1 MTKLVVGN
9 VSPATSVQDAGR
21 FGAQRYGLTQSGAMD
36 ALALACANTL
46 AGNSPFTA
54 AIEVGPLGGTF
65 TARGGALRLA
75 LSGAVRQASIGA
87 RQLQLNESA
96 VLADGESLTLAPAR
110 TGSFGYLALEGGV
123 RGEPVFGSLSV
134 NMRSGLGS
142 PYPRPLQAGDEIEI
156 AAASALAQERRL
168 ELPAMSEQP
177 IRVVLGPQDD
187 EFEDDARDLFLSS
200 DWVISA
206 ASDRMGFRL
215 EGPVL
220 KHKGGHNIVS
230 DGTVSGSIQIPGNG
244 QPLVLMP
251 DRGTTGGYPKIATV
265 IGQDIGRI
273 AQTQVGKVIRFKA
286 ITISEAHAEAR
297 RYAKLLASLPG
308 LLREAGGAAL
318 NLDALQSAN
327 IAGSAISAIDA
338 VTWQPLAASD
348 VPTP

>member
-1 MTKLVVGN
+1 MAKLIIGN

-36 ALALACANTL
+36 AFALACANAL
-46 AGNSPFTA
+46 AGNPLFTA

-65 TARGGALRLA
+65 TARGGALRFA
-75 LSGAVRQASIGA
+75 LSGATRQASIGT

-96 VLADGESLTLAPAR
+96 VLADGETLTLTPAR

-123 RGEPVFGSLSV
+123 RGEPIFGSQSV
-134 NMRSGLGS
+134 YMRAGLGS
-142 PYPRPLQAGDEIEI
+142 PYPRPLQTGDEIETGT
-156 AAASALAQERRL
+156 ASALAQERRL
-168 ELPAMSEQP
+168 DLPKAPEQP

-187 EFEDDARDLFLSS
+187 EFEDGARELFLNS
-200 DWVISA
+200 DWMISA

-215 EGPVL
+215 EGPAI
-220 KHKGGHNIVS
+220 KHTNGHNIVS

-265 IGQDIGRI
+265 IGQDLGRI
-273 AQTQVGKVIRFKA
+273 AQTQVGKIVRFKA
-286 ITISEAHAEAR
+286 ITIGEAHAEAR

-308 LLREAGGAAL
+308 LLREAGGSAL

-327 IAGSAISAIDA
+327 IAGAAISAIDA

>member
-1 MTKLVVGN
+1 MAKLVVGT

-46 AGNSPFTA
+46 AGNSLFTA

-65 TARGGALRLA
+65 TARGGAIRVA
-75 LSGAVRQASIGA
+75 LSGAARQVSIGA
-87 RQLQLNESA
+87 RQVSLNES
-96 VLADGESLTLAPAR
+96 VLLADGEALILAPAR
-110 TGSFGYLALEGGV
+110 TGSFTYLALEGGV

-142 PYPRPLQAGDEIEI
+142 PYPRPLQAGDEFDVP
-156 AAASALAQERRL
+156 AAKPLAQERRL
-168 ELPAMSEQP
+168 ELPAGPDQP
-177 IRVVLGPQDD
+177 IRLVLGPQDD
-187 EFEDDARDLFLSS
+187 EFTDEARDVFLNAE
-200 DWVISA
+200 WTLSA

-215 EGPVL
+215 EGPVI
-220 KHKGGHNIVS
+220 KHTGGHNIVS

-265 IGQDIGRI
+265 IGPDIARM
-273 AQTQVGKVIRFKA
+273 AQTQVGKTIRFKA
-286 ITISEAHAEAR
+286 ITIAEAHAEAR
-297 RYAKLLASLPG
+297 RYAKLLASLPS
-308 LLREAGGAAL
+308 LLRDAGGSAL

-327 IAGSAISAIDA
+327 IAGAAISAVDA
-338 VTWQPLAASD
+338 VTWQPLTASD
-348 VPTP
+348 APIP